1 MRASHPLKTSVTN
14 HPVMGHNITEEQRFQ
29 MCYFLQTLTAKRSP
43 NFYNITKSQGRV
55 VRFCL
60 FKQTYKLGE
69 DIVGTFDFSEATVPC
84 VQVKLLMEVEFSKC
98 DNKSG
103 KCTEPTVVHIYPV
116 LIIMCVSCPTLL

>member
-1 MRASHPLKTSVTN
+1 MTVEDESFTRSQNVTN
-14 HPVMGHNITEEQRFQ
+14 HLVMGHNITEEQRFQ

-84 VQVKLLMEVEFSKC
+84 VQVKPLMEVEFS
-98 DNKSG
+98 NVI
-103 KCTEPTVVHIYPV
+103 T
-116 LIIMCVSCPTLL
+116 IMENV

>member
-1 MRASHPLKTSVTN
+1 
-14 HPVMGHNITEEQRFQ
+14 
-29 MCYFLQTLTAKRSP
+29 MCHFLQTLTAKRSP

-84 VQVKLLMEVEFSKC
+84 VQVKPLMEVEFSKS

-103 KCTEPTVVHIYPV
+103 KCTEPTIVHHIYPV
-116 LIIMCVSCPTLL
+116 LINLCVSCPTLLQ

>member
-1 MRASHPLKTSVTN
+1 
-14 HPVMGHNITEEQRFQ
+14 
-29 MCYFLQTLTAKRSP
+29 MCNFLQTLTAKRSP
-43 NFYNITKSQGRV
+43 NFYNITKSQGKV

-84 VQVKLLMEVEFSKC
+84 VQVKLLMKVEFSKF

-103 KCTEPTVVHIYPV
+103 KCTEPTFVHHIF
-116 LIIMCVSCPTLL
+116 TQH

>member
-1 MRASHPLKTSVTN
+1 
-14 HPVMGHNITEEQRFQ
+14 MGHNITEEQRFQ

-84 VQVKLLMEVEFSKC
+84 VQVKQLVEVEFSKC

-103 KCTEPTVVHIYPV
+103 KCTEPTVVHHIYPV
-116 LIIMCVSCPTLL
+116 VDNSVCFLPHTVVIKQKQQIRPT

>member
-1 MRASHPLKTSVTN
+1 
-14 HPVMGHNITEEQRFQ
+14 

-84 VQVKLLMEVEFSKC
+84 VQVKPLMEVEFSKC

-103 KCTEPTVVHIYPV
+103 KCTESTVVHYIY
-116 LIIMCVSCPTLL
+116 TLLTYSMVQSPS